1 MLEKKIYA
9 CIVKDGTCNIGTY
22 AHPRDRRAPHLLLC
36 FQLEVVV
43 VEDVGPAQGGHG
55 CARRQR
61 QPSSPAPRLTVRL
74 RRPFLLLPFRI
85 ALIREIST
93 PGRG

>member
-1 MLEKKIYA
+1 M
-9 CIVKDGTCNIGTY
+9 VKDGTYNIGTY
-22 AHPRDRRAPHLLLC
+22 AHPRDRRAPHLLLR

-61 QPSSPAPRLTVRL
+61 QPSSSAPPLTVLLPRL
-74 RRPFLLLPFRI
+74 FLLLPSRI
-85 ALIREIST
+85 ALICEIST